1 MYAAFLQ
8 EAGETLGLPVLKEA
22 SLRMTEAGDLW
33 RTFAL
38 ACARACKRKGEP
50 VDFTAIANLARQCAD
65 FEQQVFRM
73 LRRIE

>member
-1 MYAAFLQ
+1 
-8 EAGETLGLPVLKEA
+8 
-22 SLRMTEAGDLW
+22 MTEAGDLW